1 MAFAWQAWHL
11 RHWAGSGD
19 ALGRRGQPWH
29 FVTAALLC
37 GRRGTWL
44 TSMWLWRG
52 RRGFLGQV
60 VRLVLGA
67 SIAVVLCVA
76 GVGFGDIRLAFVQQA
91 WHLVT
96 STWLSCGRSHT
107 TLAHNFVAHNS
118 LSRTRTHTLVQL
130 NFFTQVCHTQ
140 LFHTRF
146 YFPAQLF
153 VSQNSFTHTHTPL
166 SHTQL
171 FHTHTQRCHMQR
183 FSPTHTRTHTHS
195 LSVTQTTFPHT
206 TLSHT
211 TLAHNQSSTIPFVF
225 PASPIPLPH
234 LFDIAGRN

>member
-37 GRRGTWL
+37 GRRSTWL

-67 SIAVVLCVA
+67 SIAAVLCVA

-96 STWLSCGRSHT
+96 STWLSCRRSHT
-107 TLAHNFVAHNS
+107 TLSHNFVAHNS

-130 NFFTQVCHTQ
+130 FSAQLCHTHTQNFFTQTFSHNFVTHNSSTHD
-140 LFHTRF
+140 FI
-146 YFPAQLF
+146 FPH
-153 VSQNSFTHTHTPL
+153 N
-166 SHTQL
+166 
-171 FHTHTQRCHMQR
+171 
-183 FSPTHTRTHTHS
+183 S
-195 LSVTQTTFPHT
+195 LSHT

-211 TLAHNQSSTIPFVF
+211 HTQA
-225 PASPIPLPH
+225 PLPPAWWH
-234 LFDIAGRN
+234 SSNLKRE